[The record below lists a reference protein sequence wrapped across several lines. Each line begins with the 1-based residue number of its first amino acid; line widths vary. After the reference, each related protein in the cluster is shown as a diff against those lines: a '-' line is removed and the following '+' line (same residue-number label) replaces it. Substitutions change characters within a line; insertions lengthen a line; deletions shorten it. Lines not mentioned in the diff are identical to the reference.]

1 MALPLPTYPE
11 QLDTVSTLY
20 TAHDSLR
27 VTLVEDYLPGN
38 KIITVDGDLSA
49 WPADGIITLTEQ
61 RSDIELRAVS
71 FFYTSRSG
79 NEFFGLQLYPGFEDL
94 AKPKNITH
102 VTQNV
107 VAPHHNNLKDAL
119 IAIEEFIGI
128 KGTIDVKPLGTTME
142 GRINFLRRLVLRP
155 RAWFTANRR
164 VGIAPLT
171 VEFRNLSFRNPTE
184 SVWDFGDGGSDSCST
199 VSSISTIS
207 SVSTPSSISTLTI
220 EDSLSVISK
229 VYYKPGVYDVQL
241 VVSNEFGEDTITI
254 PNYITVRVAA
264 PNPAVIEYTP
274 DNATQSII
282 DNVLYTRSNSIVN
295 VSIIDTGEQDCDPVT
310 DYTWDLQDDLLHG
323 NSPQAKAS
331 YSIGG
336 IYDVR
341 LRIGTSLGAYRNTIF
356 KNTINVIERNNLWY
370 MVSPDTS
377 DNITKNFYGYEFGL
391 LSESFKLGNRNP
403 VSVTRDY
410 TEVAS
415 GQNGEMAKKE
425 FLRNNGFVRK
435 NATGSGDKGSSL
447 LYWTQG
453 GTPIK
458 IKFKEYQGFTDSWS
472 APAGL
477 DTYTRGWNWV
487 GLNANSKVYFVLGS
501 GSTLAGDTPGNSP
514 TNQTKDVLN
523 LNTYTFSDPV
533 TLNDTNY
540 KNGADELQQNVGL
553 GSHGNFCTY
562 RSCWKDHT
570 GFIVRNDGS
579 GSYYRLKSFY
589 RTEGTLTDEFQYI
602 RKLPDMPGSMKLNGQ
617 LVPLNGGVYFFSN
630 SGEFVVWN
638 DTTSVWAVGSPSA
651 ASNPFR
657 ALQDQS
663 VPTFDEADNSLV
675 ATGDG
680 DRRAFLS
687 FDYSS
692 KVFIKFN
699 EATLSFSSLGSRPA
713 GEQFLMGVY

>member
-1 MALPLPTYPE
+1 MTLPVPVYPE
-11 QLDTVSTLY
+11 QLDTTSTLY

-38 KIITVDGDLSA
+38 TIITTDSDLSD
-49 WPADGIITLTEQ
+49 WPENGIITLTEQ
-61 RSDIELRAVS
+61 RSDIDLRAIS
-71 FFYTSRSG
+71 FFYTSRTG
-79 NEFFGLQLYPGFEDL
+79 TEFFGLQLYPGFEDV

-128 KGTIDVKPLGTTME
+128 KGTVDVKPLGPTME

-155 RAWFTANRR
+155 RAWFSANRR
-164 VGIAPLT
+164 VGIVPLS

-184 SVWDFGDGGSDSCST
+184 SIWDFGDGGIDSCS
-199 VSSISTIS
+199 VISISTP
-207 SVSTPSSISTLTI
+207 STISTLTV
-220 EDSLSVISK
+220 EDTSSIISK
-229 VYYKPGVYDVQL
+229 TYYKPGVYDVQL
-241 VVSNEFGEDTITI
+241 VVSNEFGEDAIII

-264 PNPAVIEYTP
+264 PDPAVIEYTP
-274 DNATQSII
+274 DNATQLVI

-295 VSIIDTGEQDCDPVT
+295 VAITDTGEQDCDPVT
-310 DYTWDLQDDLLHG
+310 EYTWDMQDDLLH
-323 NSPQAKAS
+323 SSSITAKAS

-356 KNTINVIERNNLWY
+356 KNAINVIERNNLWY

-391 LSESFKLGNRNP
+391 LSESFKLGTRNP

-410 TEVAS
+410 TDVAS
-415 GQNGEMAKKE
+415 GPNGDMAKKE

-435 NATGSGDKGSSL
+435 NATGSGDKGTAL
-447 LYWTQG
+447 AYWTQG
-453 GTPIK
+453 GSPIQ
-458 IKFKEYQGFTDSWS
+458 IKFKEYQGFTDAWTT
-472 APAGL
+472 PAGL
-477 DTYTRGWNWV
+477 DTHPRGWNWI
-487 GLNANSKVYFVLGS
+487 GLNANSKVYFLLGS
-501 GSTLAGDTPGNSP
+501 GSTLAANTPGNSP
-514 TNQTKDVLN
+514 TNQTRDVLN
-523 LNTYTFSDPV
+523 LNTYTFATPV
-533 TLNDTNY
+533 TFDDTNY

-553 GSHGNFCTY
+553 GTHGDFCVY

-570 GFIVRNDGS
+570 GFIVRNDGV

-589 RTEGTLTDEFQYI
+589 RTEGTLTEEFQYV
-602 RKLPDMPGSMKLNGQ
+602 RKLPDMPGSMKLDGQ
-617 LVPLNGGVYFFSN
+617 LVPLNGGIYFFSN

-638 DTTSVWAVGSPSA
+638 DVTSVWAVGVPSA
-651 ASNPFR
+651 TSNPFR

-663 VPTFDEADNSLV
+663 VPTFDEADNPLV
-675 ATGDG
+675 ACGDG

-687 FDYSS
+687 FDYSD